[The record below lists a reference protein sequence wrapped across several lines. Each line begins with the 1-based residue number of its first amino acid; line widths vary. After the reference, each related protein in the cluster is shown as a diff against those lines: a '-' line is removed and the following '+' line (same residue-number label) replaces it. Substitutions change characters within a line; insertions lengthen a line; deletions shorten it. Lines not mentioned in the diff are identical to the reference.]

1 MSCERTLFIAHR
13 SRSGLESQVG
23 FELTSRSA
31 RFVFRQTP
39 GRQSS
44 ERINKPMIKHYL
56 LSPGP
61 TPIPNEVALAMSETM
76 IHHRTPQFNKIFD
89 EARQGLQKLFGTKND
104 VLMLASSGTG
114 AMEAS
119 VANLFSPGDKVLVIN
134 GGKFGERWLNI
145 SNAFGLNPVE
155 LKVEWGQ
162 PVKVDAV
169 EKQLKAHP
177 DLKGV
182 MIQAS
187 ETSTTVLH
195 PVKEI
200 AKLTKDGPLFLVDGV
215 TAVGV
220 VSIPLDEWGLDVLV
234 TGSQKAMMLPPGLGF
249 IALSDRAWERTKRAT
264 LPRFYFDLNLERK
277 NQQKG
282 SGAFTPAVSLIFGAR
297 ASLEMIQREG
307 LDRVYA
313 RHARMS
319 RATRA
324 AATALGL
331 KLLAPDSPSPAATG
345 VYLPNGIDA
354 DQVLDYLRDH
364 MNITLAEGQDQLK
377 GKVIRIAHV
386 GYMGAFDVI
395 TAVAAL
401 EMVLRKFGVELPF
414 GKGVAAAQEVLM
426 ESLV

>member
-1 MSCERTLFIAHR
+1 
-13 SRSGLESQVG
+13 
-23 FELTSRSA
+23 
-31 RFVFRQTP
+31 
-39 GRQSS
+39 
-44 ERINKPMIKHYL
+44 MIKQYL

-61 TPIPNEVALAMSETM
+61 TPIPNEVALAMAETM
-76 IHHRTPQFNKIFD
+76 IHHRTPQFNKVFD
-89 EARQGLQKLFGTKND
+89 ETREGLKKLFGTKND
-104 VLMLASSGTG
+104 VLILASSGTG

-145 SNAFGLNPVE
+145 SNAFGLNPIE
-155 LKVEWGQ
+155 MKVEWGQ
-162 PVKVDAV
+162 AVKVADV
-169 EKQLKAHP
+169 EKQLKARS
-177 DLKGV
+177 DIQGV

-195 PVKEI
+195 PIKEI
-200 AKLTKDGPLFLVDGV
+200 AELTQNGPLFLVDGV

-220 VSIPLDEWGLDVLV
+220 VSLPLDEWGIDVLV
-234 TGSQKAMMLPPGLGF
+234 TGSQKALMLPPGLGF
-249 IALSDRAWERTKRAT
+249 IALSDRAWEKTKKAK

-297 ASLEMIQREG
+297 ASLQMMQREG
-307 LDRVYA
+307 LQNVYA
-313 RHARMS
+313 RHDRLC

-324 AATALGL
+324 AAKAMGL

-345 VYLPNGIDA
+345 IFLPAGIDA
-354 DQVLDYLRDH
+354 DAVLEYLRDK

-377 GKVIRIAHV
+377 GKAIRIAHI

-395 TAVAAL
+395 TAIAAL
-401 EMVLRKFGVELPF
+401 EMALRKFGAEIPF

-426 ESLV
+426 EALA

>member
-1 MSCERTLFIAHR
+1 
-13 SRSGLESQVG
+13 
-23 FELTSRSA
+23 
-31 RFVFRQTP
+31 
-39 GRQSS
+39 
-44 ERINKPMIKHYL
+44 
-56 LSPGP
+56 
-61 TPIPNEVALAMSETM
+61 MSETM
-76 IHHRTPQFNKIFD
+76 VHHRTPLFNKVFE
-89 EARQGLQKLFGTKND
+89 EARQGLKTLFGTSGD

-114 AMEAS
+114 AMEAAI
-119 VANLFSPGDKVLVIN
+119 ANLFSPGDKVLVIN

-145 SNAFGLNPVE
+145 ANAFGLDPIE

-162 PVKVDAV
+162 SVKVKEV
-169 EKQLKAHP
+169 EKQLNLHP
-177 DLKGV
+177 DIQSV

-200 AKLTKDGPLFLVDGV
+200 AKLTKNGPLFLVDGV

-220 VSIPLDEWGLDVLV
+220 LSVPLDEWGIDALV
-234 TGSQKAMMLPPGLGF
+234 TGSQKALMLPPGLAF
-249 IALSDRAWERTKRAT
+249 IALSDRAWERTKKAK

-277 NQQKG
+277 NQSKG
-282 SGAFTPAVSLIFGAR
+282 SGAFTPAVSLIFGLR
-297 ASLEMIQREG
+297 ASLNMMAREG
-307 LDRVYA
+307 FDRVYA

-345 VYLPNGIDA
+345 VFLPEGLDA
-354 DQVLDYLRDH
+354 DEVLDYLRDH
-364 MNITLAEGQDQLK
+364 MGVILAEGQDQLK

-395 TAVAAL
+395 TAIAAL
-401 EMVLRKFGVELPF
+401 EMALRKFGAEIPF
-414 GKGVAAAQEVLM
+414 GRGVAAAQEVLM
-426 ESLV
+426 EALN